1 MKTSIKEHSQ
11 SQVAKGSQWSAAL
24 RALLFA
30 AIVGTL
36 ALGTARAGVLYV
48 SGDDNKIGA
57 YDSASGAAINASLV
71 TGLNAPYSLAVGGGN
86 IYVGNIGTG
95 GLLKYTTAGA
105 MVASPLIPFA
115 GGIGLGISGNSLYTT
130 RPQAADKI
138 GEYNATT
145 GAAINDT
152 LVTGLSTPQAFTLDG
167 LGHMYVVNDGAGT
180 IGKYNTDGSVVNAS
194 LVTGLVATGT
204 FYGLVL
210 DNSGNLYVSC
220 FYNGVIGKYNATT
233 GAAVNASFLTL
244 PGAAGLAFDQGT
256 LYVAQY
262 VSGKISSY
270 DAATGAAI
278 NANLV
283 TGLAGPVGL
292 AIEVIPEPGML
303 GLLSL
308 SAMWMISKRRK
319 A

>member
-1 MKTSIKEHSQ
+1 MKTAIKKHNP
-11 SQVAKGSQWSAAL
+11 SQVATGHPWSTAL
-24 RALLFA
+24 RALVFI
-30 AIVGTL
+30 AIMSTL
-36 ALGTARAGVLYV
+36 APGIARAGVLYV
-48 SGDDNKIGA
+48 STDNGKIGT

-71 TGLNAPYSLAVGGGN
+71 TGLSSPYGLAVGGGN
-86 IYVGNIGTG
+86 IYVGNTGTG

-115 GGIGLGISGNSLYTT
+115 GAIGLAVSGNSLYTT
-130 RPQAADKI
+130 RPQDSNKI

-145 GAAINDT
+145 GAAINAT

-167 LGHMYVVNDGAGT
+167 LGHMYVVNDGTGT

-220 FYNGVIGKYNATT
+220 FWNGVIGKYDATT
-233 GAAVNASFLTL
+233 GAAVNVSFLTL
-244 PGAAGLAFDQGT
+244 PGAGGLAFDQGT

-262 VSGKISSY
+262 GPGKIGSY

-278 NANLV
+278 NASLV
-283 TGLAGPVGL
+283 TGLTGPVGL
-292 AIEVIPEPGML
+292 AIEVVPEPSVL

-308 SAMWMISKRRK
+308 SAVWAISKRRR